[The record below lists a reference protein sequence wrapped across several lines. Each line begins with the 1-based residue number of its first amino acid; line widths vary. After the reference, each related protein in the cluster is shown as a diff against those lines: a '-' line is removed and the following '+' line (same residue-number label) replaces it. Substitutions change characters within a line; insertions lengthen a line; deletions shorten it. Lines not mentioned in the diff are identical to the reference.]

1 MHEIEAVVHLSPE
14 EETEIL
20 EAIAEADHGETIS
33 PEELFARL
41 RRLESQ

>member
-1 MHEIEAVVHLSPE
+1 MLEIEAVVHLSPE

-20 EAIAEADHGETIS
+20 EAIAEADRGETIS

-41 RRLESQ
+41 RRIESR